1 MGMYTE
7 ISLRLEFKRDVPE
20 DVLKTVQSMLYDP
33 EPETACKHAL
43 FETPRWAF
51 MLQCHSYYHVPYSS
65 NDMRQDEISGDW
77 YLVSRSDFKNYDN
90 EAELFFDWIA
100 PYVEDGMMGYT
111 LYEEDEKPTV
121 FINNQGV
128 VKKV

>member
-7 ISLRLEFKRDVPE
+7 ISLRLEFKQDVPGE
-20 DVLKTVQSMLYDP
+20 VINTVKSMLGLD
-33 EPETACKHAL
+33 EFDAEHDHSL
-43 FETPRWAF
+43 FKTPHWDF
-51 MLQCHSYYHVPYSS
+51 MLRCNSYYHIPYAS
-65 NDMRQDEISGDW
+65 NDMRFDNIANSW

-111 LYEEDEKPTV
+111 LYEEDEKPIV